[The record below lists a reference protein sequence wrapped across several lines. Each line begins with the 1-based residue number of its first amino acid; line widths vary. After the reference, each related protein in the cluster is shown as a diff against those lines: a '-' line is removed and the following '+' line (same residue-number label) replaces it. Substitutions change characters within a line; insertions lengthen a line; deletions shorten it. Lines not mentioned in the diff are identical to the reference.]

1 MAKALANIT
10 PKAVRRPRSGDCGR
24 RSSARSKRSVDRHR
38 RRARCTSRRP
48 NYRAATPTK
57 NALASRVF
65 CLKSSSPRN
74 GEAVRGDFV
83 VGWSNGGLS
92 HHQHVEDDHRRKAKD
107 HRPYPERPKHV
118 FSGESLL
125 LRENLVSREELL
137 FSKHLVVVSEDL
149 VSEDL
154 VSEDL
159 VSEDLVSEDLVS
171 EDL

>member
-1 MAKALANIT
+1 
-10 PKAVRRPRSGDCGR
+10 
-24 RSSARSKRSVDRHR
+24 
-38 RRARCTSRRP
+38 
-48 NYRAATPTK
+48 
-57 NALASRVF
+57 
-65 CLKSSSPRN
+65 
-74 GEAVRGDFV
+74 VRGDFV
-83 VGWSNGGLS
+83 VGWSDGGLS

-107 HRPYPERPKHV
+107 YRPYPERPKHV

-171 EDL
+171 EDLVSEDHLSKHCILVVHDAPAFFFYARDDSRPILKSRSGFRLHLNAGATVN